1 MIYACILI
9 TIHNIHIPAFY
20 WFQVP
25 PKKRPML
32 TYKIPIFEPLYTAI
46 SSGIKK
52 VDIRICRGL
61 YTTMKEGD
69 HIWFENN
76 ESGYQRMCKTCI
88 LKIMRYSTFEEAIHC
103 EGLSLE
109 AVDTFSLLSEGGK
122 KGDEER
128 CGVVAVHVCLF

>member
-1 MIYACILI
+1 
-9 TIHNIHIPAFY
+9 
-20 WFQVP
+20 
-25 PKKRPML
+25 ML

-61 YTTMKEGD
+61 YAAMKEGD

-109 AVDTFSLLSEGGK
+109 VVSEGGK

-128 CGVVAVHVCLF
+128 CGVVVVHICLV